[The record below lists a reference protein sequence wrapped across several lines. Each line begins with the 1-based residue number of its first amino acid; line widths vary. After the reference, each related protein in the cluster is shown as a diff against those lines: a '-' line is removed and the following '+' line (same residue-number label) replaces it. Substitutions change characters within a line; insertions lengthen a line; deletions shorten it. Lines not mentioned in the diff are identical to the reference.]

1 VKQLALDG
9 PFAGPVAVTISQDFG
24 IDRVGTI
31 AACRPTQTK
40 LACKAP

>member
-1 VKQLALDG
+1 VKGLALSG
-9 PFAGPVAVTISQDFG
+9 PFAGPVTATISQDYG

-31 AACRPTQTK
+31 ATCRPTQTK